1 MYSGNYNFF
10 DYKYNISGYT
20 GQDYGGIAQ
29 NIYLFGSI
37 VLLIV
42 LLLLLRKIS
51 KEKVLIIVRIVGIFM
66 TLLYI
71 GKTTWESI
79 YDIKLSGGFNTGL
92 LPFDTCSIVML
103 ACLIAGFGKGKI
115 KKMAECW
122 LATGSIVGG
131 IATMLYLNA
140 FKYYPF
146 FSIVGGIATMLYLN
160 AFKYYPFFSFGAFYS
175 MIWHFLM
182 VFIGLL
188 LIVTNYVESKYENVL
203 NGFIFHLIISLIII
217 PIDFIFNFDFM
228 LYLNLGGIPIF
239 EDIAARFTEMN
250 IQIINPIMMLI
261 LYFVAFNIIYVM
273 SLIIKSIKYNNKIR

>member
-1 MYSGNYNFF
+1 MFRGNYNFF

-20 GQDYGGIAQ
+20 GQDYGSIAQ

-42 LLLLLRKIS
+42 LLLFLRKIS

-103 ACLIAGFGKGKI
+103 ACLLAGFVKGKT

-122 LATGSIVGG
+122 LTTG
-131 IATMLYLNA
+131 
-140 FKYYPF
+140 
-146 FSIVGGIATMLYLN
+146 SIVGGIATMLYLN

-188 LIVTNYVESKYENVL
+188 LIVTNYVELKYKNVL

-228 LYLNLGGIPIF
+228 LYHDLGGIPIF
-239 EDIAARFTEMN
+239 ENIATKFTQMN

-261 LYFVAFNIIYVM
+261 LYFVSFNFIYVM